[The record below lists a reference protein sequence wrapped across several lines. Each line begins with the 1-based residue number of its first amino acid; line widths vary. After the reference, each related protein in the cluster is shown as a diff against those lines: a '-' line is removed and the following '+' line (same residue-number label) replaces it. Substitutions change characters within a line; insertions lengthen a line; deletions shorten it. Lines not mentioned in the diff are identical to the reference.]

1 MSAIS
6 GRANVDARPRST
18 RPVSLRTSLFVL
30 VAACVLPLALIA
42 APLALA
48 HYRLQRDW
56 LHLDTVLMAR
66 RYAAELDRELAAIE
80 SGMRVLASAPE
91 LVDDDLA
98 AFHQRASAAL
108 RGQPVTNYLLTDRA
122 GRQRL
127 NTLMPFGASLPATG
141 TPARLGKVFESGG
154 SVVTDLFTGPVTG
167 KPVVAIGVPVFRD
180 DEVVYSLNIGL
191 APERIAA
198 ILGRHPLPEG
208 WVAAVLDG
216 SGTIVA
222 RTREEQRFV
231 GQKAVPDVVQQIAL
245 GQEGSIETQTK
256 EGIAVVSS
264 FSRSAVSDW
273 SVAVGAPKAVV
284 EAALVKLAG
293 WVGAGLTLA
302 LVLGGWLAHRVA
314 RRVSHAVN
322 DLNEAAL
329 SLVHGR
335 PVVLPTTQ
343 LVEAEAVGRAIGQAA
358 DVLARAQHLAHHDVL
373 TGLCNRTLLEENLRR
388 QIAAAKRTARPF
400 VLLAIDLDEFKAVND
415 AHGHGTGDWVLQQAA
430 ARIVATVRPYDLVAR
445 IGGDEFVVLLPDI
458 ELESAQHLADR
469 LVNELSLP
477 YGEQLPHVS
486 ASIGIASFPASGMD
500 ARTLLEQA
508 DRALYAAKG
517 AGRRR
522 ALLHS

>member
-1 MSAIS
+1 M
-6 GRANVDARPRST
+6 
-18 RPVSLRTSLFVL
+18 
-30 VAACVLPLALIA
+30 
-42 APLALA
+42 
-48 HYRLQRDW
+48 
-56 LHLDTVLMAR
+56 
-66 RYAAELDRELAAIE
+66 
-80 SGMRVLASAPE
+80 
-91 LVDDDLA
+91 
-98 AFHQRASAAL
+98 
-108 RGQPVTNYLLTDRA
+108 
-122 GRQRL
+122 
-127 NTLMPFGASLPATG
+127 
-141 TPARLGKVFESGG
+141 
-154 SVVTDLFTGPVTG
+154 
-167 KPVVAIGVPVFRD
+167 
-180 DEVVYSLNIGL
+180 
-191 APERIAA
+191 
-198 ILGRHPLPEG
+198 
-208 WVAAVLDG
+208 
-216 SGTIVA
+216 
-222 RTREEQRFV
+222 
-231 GQKAVPDVVQQIAL
+231 
-245 GQEGSIETQTK
+245 
-256 EGIAVVSS
+256 
-264 FSRSAVSDW
+264 
-273 SVAVGAPKAVV
+273 V
-284 EAALVKLAG
+284 EAALAKLAG
-293 WVGAGLTLA
+293 WVGTGLTLA

-343 LVEAEAVGRAIGQAA
+343 LIEAEAVGRAIGQAA

-477 YGEQLPHVS
+477 YGEQLPQVS